1 MNRLQNLLQKI
12 DRTGYKQYKRIKGQF
27 TFEQFLLF
35 IDHVQADPFASP
47 TRARV
52 RVRQKDAGFPPHLYS
67 NPVRAFAFADFLSR
81 VFQQAIKMHVPQ
93 ESGPGLAGG
102 FYIDSGGQ
110 QVLPRTAVKVTPTA
124 IEVRFHMGFCA
135 AGKKIDSKGTGIML
149 FQQLPRVV
157 RDSLFYDRIVPQ
169 DLETF
174 VDTVEDH
181 HLLQQ
186 KLKDLGLVAFL
197 EEGSLLA
204 REPGQNDQPSRN
216 SQPLRVPKE
225 LLVSVELPRRTVT
238 GLGIPEGVTLIAGG
252 SFQGKSALLNAVAKA
267 VYPHIP
273 GDGREGCCT
282 RADAVFVSSEPGRYV
297 SNVNLTA
304 FIQPT
309 AGVEG
314 VGAYTTEGASS
325 LTSHVAGIIEMLEM
339 GTRTL
344 LLDEDATAMTLM
356 LRDPLVEKLI
366 PWQKEAVIPLPVRL
380 QDLWEKESVSSV
392 VAAGS
397 TSAFFPAVHKVI
409 WMENFQPQ
417 ERTEAVRELAKG
429 EKAKTKLPGLQLPAK
444 GRMPMPDGLERA
456 FSEKNRIKV
465 KGKTVFLG
473 EERVDV
479 SSLVQI
485 VDASQLYGIGRVWQY
500 AVQKGMVDGKTPLR
514 DLIARIDKTLD
525 DEGIEAISE
534 YDHPG
539 DYARPRI
546 YELAAALN
554 RMRTTDFLTS

>member
-1 MNRLQNLLQKI
+1 MNRLQNLLQQI

-27 TFEQFLLF
+27 SFEQFLLF

-47 TRARV
+47 TRTRV

-67 NPVRAFAFADFLSR
+67 NPVRALAFADFLAR
-81 VFQQAIKMHVPQ
+81 VFQQAIKMHVPG
-93 ESGPGLAGG
+93 EVGPGLAGG
-102 FYIDSGGQ
+102 FFIDAGGQ

-124 IEVRFHMGFCA
+124 IEVRFHMGLCA
-135 AGKKIDSKGTGIML
+135 AGKKVDAKGTGVML

-186 KLKDLGLVAFL
+186 KLQEQGLVAFL
-197 EEGSLLA
+197 EEGALLA
-204 REPGQNDQPSRN
+204 REPGQSDR
-216 SQPLRVPKE
+216 PLKNGRPLQVPKE
-225 LLVSVELPRRTVT
+225 MATTIELPRKAVT
-238 GLGIPEGVTLIAGG
+238 GLGLPEGVTLIAGG
-252 SFQGKSALLNAVAKA
+252 SFQGKSTLLSAIAKA

-282 RADAVFVSSEPGRYV
+282 RADAVFISSEAGRYV
-297 SNVNLTA
+297 SNVNLTP
-304 FIQPT
+304 FVQPA

-314 VGAYTTEGASS
+314 AGAYTTESASS
-325 LTSHVAGIIEMLEM
+325 LTSQVAGIMEMLEM
-339 GTRTL
+339 GARTL
-344 LLDEDATAMTLM
+344 LFDEDASAMTLM

-366 PWQKEAVIPLPVRL
+366 PREKEVVTPLALRI
-380 QDLWEKESVSSV
+380 QDLWEKEKVSSV

-397 TSAFFPAVHKVI
+397 TSAFFPTAHKVI
-409 WMENFQPQ
+409 WMENFCPQ
-417 ERTEAVRELAKG
+417 QQTQDLRKLAKG
-429 EKAKTKLPGLQLPAK
+429 ELRAKLPAFQLPAK
-444 GRMPMPDGLERA
+444 GRVPMPDGLEQA
-456 FSEKNRIKV
+456 FAEKNRIKV
-465 KGKTVFLG
+465 KGKMLYLG
-473 EERVDV
+473 DARVDI
-479 SSLVQI
+479 SALAQI

-500 AVQKGMVDGKTPLR
+500 AIQKGMVDGKTPMR
-514 DLIARIDKTLD
+514 DIIARIDKTLD
-525 DEGIEAISE
+525 DEGIESLSE

-546 YELAAALN
+546 YEIAATLN